1 MRIESPVFVKSDKRL
16 EDFTRVPGA
25 TSDAIPAK
33 SRTNHWLQS
42 IVYEHLVPPLLSL
55 VPSSFGTAPVAVQA
69 IPS

>member
-1 MRIESPVFVKSDKRL
+1 MRIESPVFVKSDRRVL
-16 EDFTRVPGA
+16 DFTRVQEA
-25 TSDAIPAK
+25 SSDAIPAK

-42 IVYEHLVPPLLSL
+42 TVYEHFVPPLLSL